1 MIVPLSEIMLFSMQS
16 SRDRRSLRLAAPELR
31 IVVFLN
37 AILKETNEFEVGS
50 SRGPNLCFS

>member
-1 MIVPLSEIMLFSMQS
+1 MSELMLFSMQS